1 MRKSVFPEGGIWMKG
16 NLHSHSRVSDGYF
29 EPLELAKLYASHG
42 YDFLSMTDHNVFVP
56 HSELSPEEILLLTGV
71 EHDLEYSC
79 DKCVHIVGLGKAN
92 QTETSYPCRK
102 YTTQELTEQRY
113 LDIMRNDGQFV
124 SLAHPMWSRMEPEEV
139 SALHGFHAIEVYN
152 NGTEHLCHAG
162 HAEAYWDM
170 LLRHGQRVFAIAC
183 DDVHVACDLFGGW
196 VCVKAEERTREAV
209 LKALFKGEYYS
220 SSGPEIYDFGLDGD
234 QVYIECS
241 PCREVHMIS
250 YPPRGKTS
258 FADGQTE
265 AVFALTG
272 REKYIRIECIDNSG
286 RVAWTNPIFFD

>member
-1 MRKSVFPEGGIWMKG
+1 MRKSVFPEVGIWMKG

>member
-196 VCVKAEERTREAV
+196 VCVKAEDRTREAV

>member
-1 MRKSVFPEGGIWMKG
+1 MRKSVFPEGGVWMKG
-16 NLHSHSRVSDGYF
+16 NPHSHSRVSDGYF

-71 EHDLEYSC
+71 EHDLEYNC

>member
-1 MRKSVFPEGGIWMKG
+1 MRKSVFPEVGIWMKG

-220 SSGPEIYDFGLDGD
+220 SSGPEIYDFGLDVD

>member
-79 DKCVHIVGLGKAN
+79 DKCVHIVGLGKAE

-102 YTTQELTEQRY
+102 YTTQELTEQQY